1 MKSIY
6 NGPNAKLLLFE
17 DVIVKGK
24 EIEDYDLSLFN
35 MDIFPNEKLWVL
47 NEGTITVMPV
57 KGNKHSKPI
66 NENEKNIILSVPNEI
81 DE

>member
-17 DVIVKGK
+17 DVFVKGK

-35 MDIFPNEKLWVL
+35 MDLFPNEKLWVL

-57 KGNKHSKPI
+57 KGNKHS
-66 NENEKNIILSVPNEI
+66 
-81 DE
+81 